1 MPCPLLSGPDQPLS
15 LSMQFMAQGKSRSS
29 SPPGGPPKPGSQLD
43 SMLGSLQSDLNKLGV
58 ATVAKGVCGACKK
71 PIAGQ
76 VMSGEGGHGDLC
88 PLLALS
94 HLPSSSSGRDCYGED
109 VAS

>member
-1 MPCPLLSGPDQPLS
+1 MLTRPLS
-15 LSMQFMAQGKSRSS
+15 LSPQFMAQGKTGSS

-76 VMSGEGGHGDLC
+76 VMRRGG
-88 PLLALS
+88 A
-94 HLPSSSSGRDCYGED
+94 GRGAREAGCRGAGPGARGAGP
-109 VAS
+109 VPNRIPTPRVRW

>member
-1 MPCPLLSGPDQPLS
+1 
-15 LSMQFMAQGKSRSS
+15 MAQGKTGSS

-76 VMSGEGGHGDLC
+76 VMGARPGRGWPVGVGTFALLGRSPHGR
-88 PLLALS
+88 PE
-94 HLPSSSSGRDCYGED
+94 P
-109 VAS
+109 

>member
-1 MPCPLLSGPDQPLS
+1 MLGCELPTLGPGNLTNLS
-15 LSMQFMAQGKSRSS
+15 LCLQFMAQGKTGSS
-29 SPPGGPPKPGSQLD
+29 SPPGGLSKPGSQLD

-76 VMSGEGGHGDLC
+76 VRSSGE
-88 PLLALS
+88 
-94 HLPSSSSGRDCYGED
+94 R
-109 VAS
+109 

>member
-1 MPCPLLSGPDQPLS
+1 
-15 LSMQFMAQGKSRSS
+15 MAQGKTGSS

-76 VMSGEGGHGDLC
+76 VMGGPGRGRG
-88 PLLALS
+88 
-94 HLPSSSSGRDCYGED
+94 SGRWAWGSLLLQEGCP
-109 VAS
+109 VAGQGVEPHSAYLLRS

>member
-1 MPCPLLSGPDQPLS
+1 
-15 LSMQFMAQGKSRSS
+15 MAQGKTGSS

-76 VMSGEGGHGDLC
+76 VMMAGWGGTRQVGLGPWLLWEGT
-88 PLLALS
+88 P
-94 HLPSSSSGRDCYGED
+94 GRPRP
-109 VAS
+109 

>member
-1 MPCPLLSGPDQPLS
+1 
-15 LSMQFMAQGKSRSS
+15 MAQGKTGSS
-29 SPPGGPPKPGSQLD
+29 SPPGGPLKPGSQLD

-76 VMSGEGGHGDLC
+76 VMKVEVEQGREPQVAGAWLLQGGC
-88 PLLALS
+88 S
-94 HLPSSSSGRDCYGED
+94 
-109 VAS
+109 VAGQGPEPRSASFPRS

>member
-1 MPCPLLSGPDQPLS
+1 
-15 LSMQFMAQGKSRSS
+15 MAQGKTGSS

-76 VMSGEGGHGDLC
+76 VMKVAVEWVEGGGRGWGWGWGWGWELQRHREFCSSGEGA
-88 PLLALS
+88 PQ
-94 HLPSSSSGRDCYGED
+94 
-109 VAS
+109 

>member
-1 MPCPLLSGPDQPLS
+1 MLTRPLS
-15 LSMQFMAQGKSRSS
+15 LSPQFMAQGKTGSS

-76 VMSGEGGHGDLC
+76 VMRAGAGQRGGSHGRLGA
-88 PLLALS
+88 LLLLRVGWR
-94 HLPSSSSGRDCYGED
+94 LPSP
-109 VAS
+109 

>member
-1 MPCPLLSGPDQPLS
+1 MN
-15 LSMQFMAQGKSRSS
+15 QGKTGSS
-29 SPPGGPPKPGSQLD
+29 SPPGEPPKPGSQLD

-76 VMSGEGGHGDLC
+76 VMGGAG
-88 PLLALS
+88 
-94 HLPSSSSGRDCYGED
+94 GRW
-109 VAS
+109 A

>member
-1 MPCPLLSGPDQPLS
+1 
-15 LSMQFMAQGKSRSS
+15 MAQGKTGSS
-29 SPPGGPPKPGSQLD
+29 SPPGGLPKPGSQLD

-76 VMSGEGGHGDLC
+76 VMGVWGRGRGSSRWGWG
-88 PLLALS
+88 PLFLWRGCSVAGQALEPHS
-94 HLPSSSSGRDCYGED
+94 AFLLRL
-109 VAS
+109 